1 MATDADPLPDDVA
14 LLWDRRPAARRGRRP
29 TLTLADITRAAVRV
43 ADAEG
48 LAAVSMARVAA
59 ELGNATMALYRHV
72 RSKDELLL
80 LMADAAYERPSAD
93 LEEGDWR
100 RRLGAWARGVLA
112 VLRRHP
118 WFRDVPISGPPMG
131 PGNLAWL
138 DRGLAALEETGLDD
152 EERLAVLMGLL
163 SLVHGHARLAVDLE
177 RGYAADPGSAGRGY
191 GATLGPLLD
200 PDRFPA
206 LARAV
211 AAGVFDGPPPGD
223 AGELGGELDAGF
235 AFALACYLDGV
246 AGVVAGSANRS
257 PGRPAG

>member
-1 MATDADPLPDDVA
+1 VATEDDQLPDDVA

-29 TLTLADITRAAVRV
+29 ALTTADITRAAVGV

-48 LAAVSMARVAA
+48 IGAVSMARVAA

-80 LMADAAYERPSAD
+80 LMADAAYEEPPAD
-93 LEEGDWR
+93 LGEGEWR
-100 RRLGAWARGVLA
+100 QRLTAWAHGVLA
-112 VLRRHP
+112 LLRRHP

-138 DRGLAALEETGLDD
+138 DRGLAALDETPLDD
-152 EERLAVLMGLL
+152 GQRLDVLMGLL

-177 RGYAADPGSAGRGY
+177 RGYAADPGAAGRGY
-191 GATLGPLLD
+191 GATLGSLLD
-200 PDRFPA
+200 PERFPA

-211 AAGVFDGPPPGD
+211 AAGVFDTPSPGD
-223 AGELGGELDAGF
+223 AGELGSELHAGF
-235 AFALACYLDGV
+235 GLALGCYLDGV
-246 AGVVAGSANRS
+246 ARVVAGSGNRS
-257 PGRPAG
+257 PG